1 MSATKTIAMANALI
15 DYDDDVG
22 KGDGSANDDD
32 GYDISDDSHGDGNLM
47 LVMIAM
53 EMMW

>member
-1 MSATKTIAMANALI
+1 MANAVI
-15 DYDDDVG
+15 DYFYGDYVG

-32 GYDISDDSHGDGNLM
+32 GYAISDDSHGDENIM
-47 LVMIAM
+47 LVMMAM